1 MVEKQGSGEFV
12 FELVEDWAKLPDGW
26 TFVEVGGVG
35 VDTKDRVYVY
45 NRSEHPLMVFDKE
58 GNFLNSW
65 GEGNFP
71 HAHGVTM
78 GPDDTIYLTD
88 DGDHTVKKCT
98 LDGKIIM
105 TIGNPGQPAPFMS
118 GKPFHRCTH
127 VALDPDNGDIFVSD
141 GYGNARVHKYSAN
154 GKYLMSWGE
163 SGTDEGEFNLVHN
176 ICTDRNGYV
185 YVADRENHRVQ
196 VFDRNGKYET
206 QWLNMHRPCGIY
218 MDDDPE
224 QHCYVAEVGP
234 TMEVNLNYPNIG
246 PRVSIYDTNG
256 QLLSRVGDLH
266 GGEEAW
272 QFLAPHSVA
281 VDSDKSM
288 YVGEVSYTNG
298 ITWCGGVGRYL
309 DPLTEMRS
317 LQKFI
322 RQER

>member
-1 MVEKQGSGEFV
+1 
-12 FELVEDWAKLPDGW
+12 
-26 TFVEVGGVG
+26 
-35 VDTKDRVYVY
+35 
-45 NRSEHPLMVFDKE
+45 
-58 GNFLNSW
+58 
-65 GEGNFP
+65 
-71 HAHGVTM
+71 
-78 GPDDTIYLTD
+78 
-88 DGDHTVKKCT
+88 
-98 LDGKIIM
+98 
-105 TIGNPGQPAPFMS
+105 
-118 GKPFHRCTH
+118 
-127 VALDPDNGDIFVSD
+127 
-141 GYGNARVHKYSAN
+141 
-154 GKYLMSWGE
+154 
-163 SGTDEGEFNLVHN
+163 
-176 ICTDRNGYV
+176 
-185 YVADRENHRVQ
+185 
-196 VFDRNGKYET
+196 
-206 QWLNMHRPCGIY
+206 